1 LELRE
6 AHAAA
11 RDAVRAEMNLSVDL
25 GESFVREWNL
35 FEVCSRAATKDEY
48 LLRPGLGRQ
57 LNDASHAV
65 VRESCAAEVDL
76 QIVIWRWAFRN
87 CDSGA
92 GSQLLPRLAQ
102 GAKDRG
108 WSVGSV
114 FAVRHCRVGILNE
127 IGELLRPG
135 LRFC

>member
-1 LELRE
+1 MPREEDHLAPTHDLPEVLKTVRERTPHVCWLAGVDQLIARILNWSCAE

-57 LNDASHAV
+57 LNDASTRWC
-65 VRESCAAEVDL
+65 VRAARRKSICKL
-76 QIVIWRWAFRN
+76 
-87 CDSGA
+87 S
-92 GSQLLPRLAQ
+92 LAM
-102 GAKDRG
+102 G
-108 WSVGSV
+108 
-114 FAVRHCRVGILNE
+114 F
-127 IGELLRPG
+127 P
-135 LRFC
+135 